1 MTWWIWLVPIN
12 TKTTSL
18 ETRMLLPE
26 NRMFCGSNVT
36 KQVNWLILSLSQCD
50 KSWALHIFKGTA
62 KTDTRLNV
70 DYKEMI
76 QTIIQI
82 VLVMRVLCHYFCPH
96 LCNFKMI
103 VIVIIEAR
111 KFALTHPF
119 LGAFRQNLG
128 NDVWSRVSAVLK
140 DLVLIPVHTKP
151 EDSVK
156 ELDELYDVFQN
167 VKKKWETD
175 VILCFFFCLF
185 VSFGGVCQQSLPE
198 NICHYDK
205 FLLLLSRLL
214 GLIIYQEYDCLKK
227 HDRKNKHTTKVQTVF
242 VCFKCHG
249 KHHQ

>member
-70 DYKEMI
+70 DHKETI

-103 VIVIIEAR
+103 VIVMIEAR

-119 LGAFRQNLG
+119 LGVFRQNLG
-128 NDVWSRVSAVLK
+128 NDVWCVSAVLK

-175 VILCFFFCLF
+175 VILWFFLFVCFFWWCLPTKPA
-185 VSFGGVCQQSLPE
+185 SKYLSLWQISSITFQITWI
-198 NICHYDK
+198 NH
-205 FLLLLSRLL
+205 LQRVRLL
-214 GLIIYQEYDCLKK
+214 K
-227 HDRKNKHTTKVQTVF
+227 HDRKNKHTTKVQTVL
-242 VCFKCHG
+242 VVWFKCHG